1 MRGTRAL
8 AVAAAGLALLV
19 ARLRL
24 FPVRVAGTSMAP
36 SLQPG
41 DLLAVAAQLRPRE
54 GDIVV
59 VRARGMEMVKRVA
72 SLRDGE
78 VGLVGDNRAASTDL
92 SLRWDDIAGVVLLR
106 YRPRVTLLRR
116 F

>member
-8 AVAAAGLALLV
+8 AVAAGGLALLV

-36 SLQPG
+36 SLLPG
-41 DLLAVAAQLRPRE
+41 DVVAVAARLRPRE

-72 SLRDGE
+72 RLRDGE
-78 VGLVGDNRAASTDL
+78 IRLEGDNRTASTDL
-92 SLRWDDIAGVVLLR
+92 SLRSDDVAGVVLLR